1 MPVRRA
7 RDAPSNA
14 RMSPAEFSS
23 LSTAVLAVIFLLA
36 AVLGFA
42 MRATR
47 FCTMGAISDVVYL
60 QDWTRVRQ
68 WALAVGLATCGATAL
83 VLWGGVAVGD
93 TLYASARLMWLSAL
107 VGGLMFGAG
116 MVLASGCSAK
126 NLTRLGGGSL
136 KALVVLL
143 VMGLA
148 AFATLK
154 GITAVARVRWLD
166 SVQLQFDTLALLPE
180 LLAQAGGWP
189 VFATRLALGMGLG
202 GLLIALALRP
212 GRNAGVLLG
221 GLAVG
226 LCVTAAWW
234 LGGHVGE
241 VAEHPETLEHM
252 YIATYSGRIEAF
264 SFVTPVAHT
273 LDWLL
278 FFSDS
283 NKRLTWGIASVAGM
297 VCGSLAHALWQR
309 DFQWQGFADTQ
320 DLARHLLG
328 ALLMGVG
335 GVTALGCTVG
345 QGISALSLLSLGSL
359 IAIAAIVVGAVAM
372 LRYLAAGE

>member
-1 MPVRRA
+1 
-7 RDAPSNA
+7 
-14 RMSPAEFSS
+14 MSPAEFAS

-42 MRATR
+42 MRETR
-47 FCTMGAISDVVYL
+47 FCTMGALSDVVYL
-60 QDWTRVRQ
+60 QDWTRMRQ
-68 WALAVGLATCGATAL
+68 WAMAVGVAMCGTTAL

-93 TLYASARLMWLSAL
+93 TLYASRQLMWLSAL
-107 VGGLMFGAG
+107 VGGLLFGAG
-116 MVLASGCSAK
+116 MVLASGCGAR

-166 SVQLQFDTLALLPE
+166 SVQLQFDTLTLLPE
-180 LLAQAGGWP
+180 LLARAAGWP
-189 VFATRLALGMGLG
+189 VFATRLALGLGLG
-202 GLLIALALRP
+202 GLLVLLAVKPARGGERSTAL
-212 GRNAGVLLG
+212 LLG
-221 GLAVG
+221 GAIVG

-241 VAEHPETLEHM
+241 VAEHPQTLEHM
-252 YIATYSGRIEAF
+252 YAATYSGRIEAF

-283 NKRLTWGIASVAGM
+283 NKLLTWGIASVCGM
-297 VCGSLAHALWQR
+297 VAGSLVHALWRR
-309 DFQWQGFADTQ
+309 DFQWQGFADTA

-345 QGISALSLLSLGSL
+345 QGISAVSLLSLSSL
-359 IAIAAIVVGAVAM
+359 IAIAGIVAGAVAM
-372 LRYLAAGE
+372 LRYLAARQ

>member
-1 MPVRRA
+1 
-7 RDAPSNA
+7 
-14 RMSPAEFSS
+14 MSAAEFSS

-68 WALAVGLATCGATAL
+68 WALAVGVAMCGATAL
-83 VLWGGVAVGD
+83 LLWGGVAVGD
-93 TLYASARLMWLSAL
+93 TLYASNRLMWLSAL

-166 SVQLQFDTLALLPE
+166 SAQLQFDTLALLPE

-189 VFATRLALGMGLG
+189 VFATRLALGLGLG

-212 GRNAGVLLG
+212 GRNTGVLLG
-221 GLAVG
+221 GLTVG
-226 LCVTAAWW
+226 LSVTAAWW

-283 NKRLTWGIASVAGM
+283 NKLLTWGIASVCGM
-297 VCGSLAHALWQR
+297 VSGSLVHALWRR

-359 IAIAAIVVGAVAM
+359 IAIAAIVAGAVAM
-372 LRYLAAGE
+372 LRYLASGE

>member
-1 MPVRRA
+1 
-7 RDAPSNA
+7 
-14 RMSPAEFSS
+14 MSAAEFSS

-36 AVLGFA
+36 AGLGFA
-42 MRATR
+42 MRETR
-47 FCTMGAISDVVYL
+47 FCTMGALSDVVYL
-60 QDWTRVRQ
+60 QDWTRMRQ
-68 WALAVGLATCGATAL
+68 WALAVGVAMCGTTAL
-83 VLWGGVAVGD
+83 VLWAGVAVGD
-93 TLYASARLMWLSAL
+93 TLYASRQLLWLSAL
-107 VGGLMFGAG
+107 VGGLLFGAG
-116 MVLASGCSAK
+116 MVLASGCGAR

-189 VFATRLALGMGLG
+189 VFATRLALGLGLG
-202 GLLIALALRP
+202 SLLIALALRP

-252 YIATYSGRIEAF
+252 YATTYSGRIEAF

-283 NKRLTWGIASVAGM
+283 NKRLTWGIASVCGM
-297 VCGSLAHALWQR
+297 VAGSLVHALWRR

-345 QGISALSLLSLGSL
+345 QGISAVSLLSLASL
-359 IAIAAIVVGAVAM
+359 IAIAGIVAGAVAM
-372 LRYLAAGE
+372 LRYLAARQ

>member
-23 LSTAVLAVIFLLA
+23 LSTAVLAVLFLLA

-68 WALAVGLATCGATAL
+68 WALAVGLAICGSTAL

-93 TLYASARLMWLSAL
+93 TLYANNRLMWLSAL

-189 VFATRLALGMGLG
+189 VFATRLALGLGLG
-202 GLLIALALRP
+202 GLLIVLALRP

-221 GLAVG
+221 GLVVG

-241 VAEHPETLEHM
+241 IAEHPETLEHM
-252 YIATYSGRIEAF
+252 YIGTYSGRIEAF

-273 LDWLL
+273 LDWLM

-283 NKRLTWGIASVAGM
+283 SKRLTWGIASVAGM
-297 VCGSLAHALWQR
+297 VCGSLAHALWRR

-359 IAIAAIVVGAVAM
+359 IAIAAIVVGAVAT
-372 LRYLAAGE
+372 LRYLAAGQ